1 MRYNNNNNY
10 NSKKDET
17 QIKGLSV
24 DVYNN
29 DVNKALR
36 KLKKKLQ
43 DDGLFQTLR
52 DREYYTKP
60 SEKRAK
66 AKAAGRARWLK
77 QQRKLQN
84 DGIVPE
90 YSKRNK

>member
-1 MRYNNNNNY
+1 MRYNNN
-10 NSKKDET
+10 KKDEF
-17 QIKGLSV
+17 QVSGLSV

-52 DREYYTKP
+52 DREFYTKP

-77 QQRKLQN
+77 QVRKMQN
-84 DGIVPE
+84 DGVVPQ
-90 YSKRNK
+90 YSKKSK